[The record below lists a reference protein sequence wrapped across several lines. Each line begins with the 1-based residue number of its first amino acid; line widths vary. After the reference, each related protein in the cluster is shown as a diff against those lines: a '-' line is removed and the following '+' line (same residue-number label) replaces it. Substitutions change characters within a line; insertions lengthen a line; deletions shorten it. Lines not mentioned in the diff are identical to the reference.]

1 MRKLLLIISTLF
13 ILLIATGCS
22 GKDKE
27 TAAGGTYFEMGTQ
40 DYTDPKIIAYMVK
53 ELVED
58 QTNHEVNVTENIQAS
73 PLIITALDKG
83 DFDLATLYSGEVY
96 NNHFDDDK
104 VEYTT
109 DADKT
114 LEQAQRLFDEK
125 FDIKWF
131 DSLGFENKY
140 TIAISDD
147 FAKKNNVETMSDLGK
162 LAPDLTIG
170 TDSAWI
176 ERGDDG
182 YRAFQEHYGYS
193 FKKAA
198 GMEISLM
205 YEGLKIGDIDAI
217 TAYSVDPEIME
228 LNLKVLEDDKGFFPP
243 STASLVARNDKL
255 KEYPELE
262 EIMAS
267 LINQISEEEMTQLIY
282 EVDFDKQEPQDVA
295 KKFLVEKG
303 LLK

>member
-1 MRKLLLIISTLF
+1 MKKSLLIFASFL
-13 ILLIATGCS
+13 ILLVVAGCGS
-22 GKDKE
+22 KDKE
-27 TAAGGTYFEMGTQ
+27 TADGGTYLEMGTQ

-58 QTNHEVNVTENIQAS
+58 RTDHEINVTENIQAS
-73 PLIITALDKG
+73 PLIIAAMDKG

-109 DADKT
+109 DQKKT
-114 LEQAQRLFDEK
+114 LEQAQKLFNED
-125 FDIKWF
+125 FDFTWF

-140 TIAISDD
+140 TIAITDE
-147 FAKKNNVETMSDLGK
+147 FAKENNIETMSDLGK
-162 LAPDLTIG
+162 FAPELTIG

-193 FKKAA
+193 FGKAA

-205 YEGLKIGDIDAI
+205 YEGLKIGELDAI
-217 TAYSVDPEIME
+217 TAYSVDPEIKE

-255 KEYPELE
+255 EEYPEVKEVLTL
-262 EIMAS
+262 
-267 LINQISEEEMTQLIY
+267 LIDQINEEEMTQLIY
-282 EVDFDKQEPQDVA
+282 EVDFGKEDPSDVA

>member
-1 MRKLLLIISTLF
+1 MRKLL
-13 ILLIATGCS
+13 IATSALALLFVLTACG

-27 TAAGGTYFEMGTQ
+27 TTAGGTYFEMGTQ

-58 QTNHEVNVTENIQAS
+58 QTDHEVNITENIQAS
-73 PLIITALDKG
+73 PLIITAMDKG

-114 LEQAQRLFDEK
+114 LAQAQKLFNEK
-125 FDIKWF
+125 FDLKWF

-140 TIAISDD
+140 TIAITEDL
-147 FAKKNNVETMSDLGK
+147 AKEKNIKTMSDLGEF
-162 LAPDLTIG
+162 AQDLTIG

-193 FKKAA
+193 FKKAL

-205 YEGLKIGDIDAI
+205 YEGLKTGELDAI
-217 TAYSVDPEIME
+217 TAYSVDPEIKE

-262 EIMAS
+262 DIINSMTD
-267 LINQISEEEMTQLIY
+267 LINEEEMTQLIY
-282 EVDFDKQEPQDVA
+282 EVDIEKKEPKDVA
-295 KKFLVEKG
+295 KNFLVEKG

>member
-1 MRKLLLIISTLF
+1 MRKLLFAISTLA
-13 ILLIATGCS
+13 LLFVLTACG

-27 TAAGGTYFEMGTQ
+27 TEAGGTYFEMGTQ
-40 DYTDPKIIAYMVK
+40 DYTDPKIIAHMVK
-53 ELVED
+53 ELVKD
-58 QTNHEVNVTENIQAS
+58 QTDHEVNITENIQAS
-73 PLIITALDKG
+73 PLIITAMDKG

-104 VEYTT
+104 VEHTT
-109 DADKT
+109 DANKT
-114 LEQAQRLFDEK
+114 LAQAQELFNEK
-125 FDIKWF
+125 FDLKWF

-147 FAKKNNVETMSDLGK
+147 YAKEKNIETMSDLGE
-162 LAPDLTIG
+162 LAPELTIG

-193 FKKAA
+193 FKKAV

-205 YEGLKIGDIDAI
+205 YEGLKTGELDAI
-217 TAYSVDPEIME
+217 TAYSVDPEIKE
-228 LNLKVLEDDKGFFPP
+228 LNLKVLEDDEGFFPP

-262 EIMAS
+262 DIINSMID
-267 LINQISEEEMTQLIY
+267 LINEEEMTQLIY
-282 EVDFDKQEPQDVA
+282 EVDIEKKEPKDVA
-295 KKFLVEKG
+295 KNFLVEKG